1 MGGRLTTRG
10 AVIATTAS
18 TCLGFILGMTEEED
32 DESSVVSDDEPDP
45 VVVFHCLELKK
56 KSICYLLPFSI

>member
-1 MGGRLTTRG
+1 
-10 AVIATTAS
+10 
-18 TCLGFILGMTEEED
+18 MTEEED

-56 KSICYLLPFSI
+56 NPDLLFVFFFFPLIISFYLDGVHGMATSLVTSG

>member
-1 MGGRLTTRG
+1 
-10 AVIATTAS
+10 
-18 TCLGFILGMTEEED
+18 MTEEEDD

-56 KSICYLLPFSI
+56 KIDLLFIAFFLLIISFYLDGVHGMATSLVTSG

>member
-1 MGGRLTTRG
+1 
-10 AVIATTAS
+10 
-18 TCLGFILGMTEEED
+18 MTEEGD

-56 KSICYLLPFSI
+56 IDLLFIAFFLLIISFYLDGVHGMATSLVTSG